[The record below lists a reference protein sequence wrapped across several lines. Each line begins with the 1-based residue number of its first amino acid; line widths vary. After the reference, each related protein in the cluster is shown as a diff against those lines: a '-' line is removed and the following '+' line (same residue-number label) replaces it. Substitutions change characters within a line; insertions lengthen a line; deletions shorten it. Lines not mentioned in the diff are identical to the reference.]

1 MAQRHMESSSFQP
14 TPRTDVRRHPERARY
29 DRQTVYQVIDEALI
43 CHVGFVADDRPVVIP
58 TLHARLD
65 DTLYIHGSAMARM
78 LRTLGAGVEV
88 CVTVTLVDGLVL
100 ARSAFAHSI
109 NYRSVVV
116 FGRAREVTDAEEKLL
131 ALRATVEHVVPGR
144 WDDVRPPEPSELRA
158 TTVVALPLEEAS
170 AKVRTG
176 PPRDRK
182 DDYDLAVW
190 AGVIPLALTALPPS
204 PDQQVHNGLAPPGY
218 ATTYRRPSGG
228 EP

>member
-29 DRQTVYQVIDEALI
+29 DRETVYQVIDEALI
-43 CHVGFVADDRPVVIP
+43 CHVGFVADGRPVVIP
-58 TLHARLD
+58 TLHARLG

-78 LRTLGAGVEV
+78 LRTLAEGVEV

-116 FGRAREVTDAEEKLL
+116 LGRAREVTGAEEKWE
-131 ALRATVEHVVPGR
+131 ALRATVEHAVPGR
-144 WDDVRPPEPSELRA
+144 WDDVRWPEASELQLTA
-158 TTVVALPLEEAS
+158 VVALPLEEAS

-176 PPRDRK
+176 PP
-182 DDYDLAVW
+182 
-190 AGVIPLALTALPPS
+190 
-204 PDQQVHNGLAPPGY
+204 
-218 ATTYRRPSGG
+218 
-228 EP
+228 

>member
-29 DRQTVYQVIDEALI
+29 DRQTVYQVIDEA
-43 CHVGFVADDRPVVIP
+43 
-58 TLHARLD
+58 
-65 DTLYIHGSAMARM
+65 
-78 LRTLGAGVEV
+78 
-88 CVTVTLVDGLVL
+88 
-100 ARSAFAHSI
+100 
-109 NYRSVVV
+109 
-116 FGRAREVTDAEEKLL
+116 EEKLL

-144 WDDVRPPEPSELRA
+144 WDDVRPPEPSELQA

-204 PDQQVHNGLAPPGY
+204 PD
-218 ATTYRRPSGG
+218 
-228 EP
+228 